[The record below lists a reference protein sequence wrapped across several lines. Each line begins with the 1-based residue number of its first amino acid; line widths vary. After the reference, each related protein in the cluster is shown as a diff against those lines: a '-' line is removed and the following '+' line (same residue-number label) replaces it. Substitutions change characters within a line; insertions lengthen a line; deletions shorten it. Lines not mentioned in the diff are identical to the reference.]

1 MADEGSTARRGSG
14 GVFLPVLLVT
24 VALLIWF
31 GFQTVQLI
39 AERSQVESLHANQA
53 PVFQNAQRMR
63 RQLDTLAA
71 GTQRLAD
78 GGNANA
84 QAITAALRQRGIT
97 INPDAAQGR

>member
-1 MADEGSTARRGSG
+1 MADEGSTSRRGSG
-14 GVFLPVLLVT
+14 GVFLPLLLVT
-24 VALLIWF
+24 ISLLLWF

-39 AERSQVESLHANQA
+39 AERSQVDTLHTNQT

-84 QAITAALRQRGIT
+84 KVITDALRQRGIT
-97 INPDAAQGR
+97 INPEAGRN

>member
-1 MADEGSTARRGSG
+1 MAEEGAASRRGAG

-24 VALLIWF
+24 LALLVWF
-31 GFQTVQLI
+31 GFQSVQLI
-39 AERSQVESLHANQA
+39 AERSQADGLHANQA

-84 QAITAALRQRGIT
+84 QAIIAALRQRGIT
-97 INPDAAQGR
+97 INPDAGRN

>member
-1 MADEGSTARRGSG
+1 MADEGAAARRGAG
-14 GVFLPVLLVT
+14 GVFLPVLLVI
-24 VALLIWF
+24 VALLVWF
-31 GFQTVQLI
+31 GFQTVQLVV
-39 AERSQVESLHANQA
+39 ERSQVETLHTNQT

-84 QAITAALRQRGIT
+84 KVITDALRQRGIT
-97 INPDAAQGR
+97 INPEAGRN

>member
-1 MADEGSTARRGSG
+1 MADEGSARRGTS
-14 GVFLPVLLVT
+14 GVFVPLLLVIA
-24 VALLIWF
+24 ALLVWF
-31 GFQTVQLI
+31 GFQTVQLV
-39 AERSQVESLHANQA
+39 AERSQVETLHGNQT

-84 QAITAALRQRGIT
+84 KAITDALRQRGIT
-97 INPDAAQGR
+97 INPEAGQN

>member
-1 MADEGSTARRGSG
+1 MADEGSSSRRGSG

-39 AERSQVESLHANQA
+39 AERSQVEALQANQT

-63 RQLDTLAA
+63 RQLDALAA

-78 GGNANA
+78 GGNASA
-84 QAITAALRQRGIT
+84 KAITDALRQRGIT
-97 INPDAAQGR
+97 INPDAGRN

>member
-1 MADEGSTARRGSG
+1 MADEGSSSRRGSG

-24 VALLIWF
+24 AALLIWF

-39 AERSQVESLHANQA
+39 AERSQVETLQANQT

-78 GGNANA
+78 GGNASA
-84 QAITAALRQRGIT
+84 KAITDALRQRGIT
-97 INPDAAQGR
+97 INPDAGRN